1 MRPAFRLW
9 SGVLM
14 LCVLTFCL
22 TGIAR
27 PAMVMSG
34 PMGQGQQADERAV
47 ADTSEWETA
56 MTVSS
61 GMQDHCPAVSDH
73 RGRTTA
79 APAPGVPA
87 VPAPAEGPREVWD
100 AQPWP
105 ARAGPAAASP
115 ASPPPDLHR
124 ICVLRT

>member
-14 LCVLTFCL
+14 LCALTFCL

-27 PAMVMSG
+27 PAMAMSG
-34 PMGQGQQADERAV
+34 PTGHIQEMDDRAV
-47 ADTSEWETA
+47 ADDSDRETA
-56 MTVSS
+56 VTVYS
-61 GMQDHCPAVSDH
+61 GMEDHCPAVSDH

-79 APAPGVPA
+79 APATGVPA
-87 VPAPAEGPREVWD
+87 VPDPAGESREVWD
-100 AQPWP
+100 AQPWS
-105 ARAGPAAASP
+105 ARAGPGAASP
-115 ASPPPDLHR
+115 VSPPPDLHR